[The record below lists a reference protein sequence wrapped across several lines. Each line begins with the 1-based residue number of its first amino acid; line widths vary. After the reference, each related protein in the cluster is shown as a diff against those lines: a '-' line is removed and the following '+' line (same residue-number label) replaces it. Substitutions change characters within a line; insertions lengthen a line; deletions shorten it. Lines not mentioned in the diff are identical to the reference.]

1 MKPIF
6 PLLFLLLIHLPAYNQ
21 QTNPRAV
28 RAEYLE
34 KRLNQKRAAW
44 ILFGGGMVMTVAGFG
59 INYSQ
64 PMIGSSSDN
73 DKGIGLFIVG
83 AVCTVVSIPLFFAAH
98 KNKKRAAAILVRH
111 QPLLYQEGSPG
122 FVAKAQPALTLKIG
136 F

>member
-6 PLLFLLLIHLPAYNQ
+6 PFLFLLLIHLPAYNQ

-44 ILFGGGMVMTVAGFG
+44 ILFGGGLVMTVAGFG
-59 INYSQ
+59 INYGQ
-64 PMIGSSSDN
+64 PYIGSADDN
-73 DKGIGLFIVG
+73 DKGMGLFVVG
-83 AVCTVVSIPLFFAAH
+83 VVCTVVSVPFFFAAH
-98 KNKKRAAAILVRH
+98 RNKERAAAILVRQ
-111 QPLLYQEGSPG
+111 QPLLYPAGSPG